1 MALFSKN
8 QGRPQYI
15 LTAHGLGIG
24 SRLVSECV
32 PGQIQENG
40 VVDASELDA
49 AHHLYTVLSGACA
62 SIEVHFQ
69 ADKCKRR
76 ESMMSFRSTFL
87 FLIIAWAGLLK
98 AQEIKYIDL
107 SSASQRTELRHPP
120 APRSDC
126 KNCLGAGSGGT
137 GVLDGAS
144 DHRDPH
150 ALGIYLWRV
159 TPMEIN
165 PTVPFEVEF
174 KVLNTGTAPIE
185 LPVSLHLS
193 DLQPSDESV
202 AFSYF
207 SLALVV
213 RAVDETQKTEA
224 AYIGFVQLYGSPDHA
239 ETMLVLRPGE
249 WIRVGARVKFLTWPS
264 EPVSARL
271 RADFWLRKNTFRPH
285 PGGHFSEAR
294 NLYPNN
300 TPTPFVAVRLL
311 PPVSDLPKH

>member
-1 MALFSKN
+1 MRAVRAPGGYKKM
-8 QGRPQYI
+8 
-15 LTAHGLGIG
+15 
-24 SRLVSECV
+24 VSWT
-32 PGQIQENG
+32 P
-40 VVDASELDA
+40 SELDA
-49 AHHLYTVLSGACA
+49 ARHRYPVLSGACA
-62 SIEVHFQ
+62 FIEVHFRT
-69 ADKCKRR
+69 DKCKRR
-76 ESMMSFRSTFL
+76 KSMTPFRRTFL

-120 APRSDC
+120 APQSDC
-126 KNCLGAGSGGT
+126 KNCLGGGSGGT
-137 GVLDGAS
+137 SVLDGAS

-207 SLALVV
+207 SLALAV

-224 AYIGFVQLYGSPDHA
+224 AYIGFVQLYGSPDHS

-249 WIRVGARVKFLTWPS
+249 WIRVGAHVKFLTWPS

-271 RADFWLRKNTFRPH
+271 RTDFWLRKNTFRPH
-285 PGGHFSEAR
+285 PGGHFREAR

-311 PPVSDLPKH
+311 PPVSDLPKN